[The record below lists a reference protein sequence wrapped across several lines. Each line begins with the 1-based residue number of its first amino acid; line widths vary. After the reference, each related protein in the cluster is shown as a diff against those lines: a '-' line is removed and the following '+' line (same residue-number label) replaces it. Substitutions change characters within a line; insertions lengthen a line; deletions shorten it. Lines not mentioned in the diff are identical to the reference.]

1 MAIGG
6 PTKALNVT
14 AEEREKLSMLAHRPK
29 SAQALA
35 MRARI
40 VLACHGGA
48 SNAAEPSGSG
58 SREQRSANG
67 GNDFVWDVWKGCSM
81 NRRPGAPRSI
91 SDSQIEEVIT
101 NTLESMPANSTHWS
115 TRLMAQRTG
124 L

>member
-6 PTKALNVT
+6 PTKALNVR

-48 SNAAEPSGSG
+48 SNAAVAKRFGITGATVCKWRERFRVGRLEGLLDEPASG
-58 SREQRSANG
+58 RAAINQ
-67 GNDFVWDVWKGCSM
+67 
-81 NRRPGAPRSI
+81 
-91 SDSQIEEVIT
+91 
-101 NTLESMPANSTHWS
+101 
-115 TRLMAQRTG
+115 
-124 L
+124 